1 MGSGKKQPR
10 KKTTS
15 GVLASM
21 TGFGRGVARSA
32 GASFE
37 SEIRSVNNRHLDI
50 ILRLPP
56 GMSEFESEIRELVQ
70 KRVTRGRI
78 ELSVTRA
85 QNGSTTQE
93 VRFDKDLFRSLLS
106 VYRDAMRVGSV
117 RSDSGTGAMMVCELL
132 NRREVLSIDTVR
144 TAAPIEKK
152 VVLQAV
158 EEACEALR
166 SMRLREGSRLA
177 VDLGLLLDSLRATLK
192 AIVRRAPESNRA
204 AEDRLRTRLK
214 RFTPELVPHESRVAQ
229 EIALILERLDVSE
242 EITRIE
248 SHLVEFTE
256 ALTVSGQGRR
266 LDFVV
271 QELTREF
278 NTIASKAQD
287 AVVQSA
293 VVDAKSL
300 LEKIR
305 EQVQNIE

>member
-1 MGSGKKQPR
+1 
-10 KKTTS
+10 
-15 GVLASM
+15 L
-21 TGFGRGVARSA
+21 
-32 GASFE
+32 
-37 SEIRSVNNRHLDI
+37 
-50 ILRLPP
+50 
-56 GMSEFESEIRELVQ
+56 
-70 KRVTRGRI
+70 
-78 ELSVTRA
+78 
-85 QNGSTTQE
+85 
-93 VRFDKDLFRSLLS
+93 
-106 VYRDAMRVGSV
+106 
-117 RSDSGTGAMMVCELL
+117 
-132 NRREVLSIDTVR
+132 
-144 TAAPIEKK
+144 
-152 VVLQAV
+152 
-158 EEACEALR
+158 
-166 SMRLREGSRLA
+166 
-177 VDLGLLLDSLRATLK
+177 
-192 AIVRRAPESNRA
+192 VRRAPESNRA